1 MSVAGEDSLATRIAG
16 VALADRADLSR
27 LSTAVARRE
36 RAGQP
41 ASVLRGKLEARLAEA
56 EALIAKRRAARY
68 SLEYPDAL
76 PVSRAR
82 PEILAAVAAHR
93 VIVVCGDTGSGKT
106 TQLPKICLEAGRG
119 ILGTIGHTQPRRIA
133 ARAVATR
140 LAEELGVPLGGAVG
154 YQVRFTEETD
164 PGSLVKVMTDGI
176 LLNEIRHDR
185 FLRRYDTLIVDE
197 AHERSLNIDFLLG
210 YLKRLETERPDLK
223 IVVTSAT
230 IDPERFAAHFGGAPI
245 LRIEGRSFPVELRYR
260 PPGRDEDLPQA
271 VTAAVRELAAVDLAE
286 HGGGRARDALVFL
299 PGERWIRD
307 AEREL
312 KSSGPPG
319 FEILPLYARLTAA
332 RQQRVFEPGP
342 APRVVLATNV
352 AETSLTVPRIRFVV
366 DAGLARVSR
375 YSPRHRMQS
384 LAVEPIA
391 KANAVQRAGRCG
403 RLAPGVCVR
412 LYEERD
418 FEGRPEFMEPEI
430 LRTDLAGVILRLE
443 ASRLGHVDEF
453 PFIDPPPTRA
463 VNDAYR
469 LLHLLGAM
477 DAERRLTPDG
487 ATMARLPLDPRL
499 ARLLQVAERGAALRE
514 GLVIAAALSVI
525 DPREQPAEQL
535 GTARERQAEFNDSR
549 SDFVTWLNLWSAY
562 STERRRGEKSF
573 RRWCAAHFLSP
584 TRFREW
590 DDVHHQLKELALGL
604 GWRLGHGEATYEAVH
619 RAVLAGFVDFVAENA
634 DGGTYAGMQQARA
647 ALFPGS
653 GLAKRR
659 PRWIVAAERVATERV
674 YLRTAA
680 QIKPVWVMDAAEH
693 LLKREYREP
702 AWDRRR
708 GRVTALEVVSL
719 HGLVLSRDR
728 RVDFGRVD
736 RAAARELFIR
746 EALAADDLGERLP
759 FLEHNRRL
767 RDELLEWEARR
778 RSRDLFAGARA
789 FEQFYAARLPAE
801 IVDRASL
808 RRWARRPENEAAL
821 EMGVQ
826 DVATR
831 DPGEF
836 DAAAYPRDME
846 VAGHHVRL
854 TYVFDPASERDGLT
868 LTVPL
873 PLLGALRPEPLEWLV
888 PGWLAAKV
896 TAMLRTLPK
905 EQRRRLVPLP
915 DTVAELLPD
924 LEARRGR
931 ESLAGALA
939 ETLALRRGL
948 EVRAPTFEA
957 AALPVEYRLR
967 VEVVGAD
974 GVVIGAGRDL
984 PSLQR
989 RFAADLGAVA
999 ASRKRTRT
1007 GQIHGDRR
1015 GQGQAQTP
1023 AQAEARGGPWERT
1036 NLTRWDVPE
1045 LPDSVVVRE
1054 YSARLALYPALVD
1067 ARGRVDL
1074 ELLPPGPAAAQM
1086 HRAGVRRLLVKSLPQ
1101 QAELVRR
1108 SVLEDRAL
1116 VLSYHGIGS
1125 GEELV
1130 DDVLCA
1136 AADEAFPL
1144 DPPPRTAAAFA
1155 ACLEAGRAGLVP
1167 AALRLVVLLREVL
1180 PPYRELARR
1189 LEKAG
1194 RGGAPERALDDIGA
1208 QLEGLVH
1215 PYFMTQTPPEWRAQ
1229 LPRYLRAAALRLEKL
1244 GQPAPKDAEHQAAV
1258 ERAAERLEAWCSR
1271 QPPNWPWPP
1280 AIVEYRWLLEELRVS
1295 LFAQALGTRRPVS
1308 AKRLEEAWRRA
1319 LA

>member
-1 MSVAGEDSLATRIAG
+1 MSAAGDEALAARIAS
-16 VALADRADLSR
+16 VALADRADLAR
-27 LSTAVARRE
+27 LQAAVARRE
-36 RAGQP
+36 RGGLP

-56 EALIAKRRAARY
+56 EALIEKRRTARY
-68 SLEYPDAL
+68 TLEYPQAL

-82 PEILAAVAAHR
+82 AEILAALAAHR

-106 TQLPKICLEAGRG
+106 TQLPKLCLEAGRG
-119 ILGTIGHTQPRRIA
+119 IAGTIGHTQPRRIA

-140 LAEELGVPLGGAVG
+140 LAEELGVPLGGTVG

-210 YLKRLETERPDLK
+210 YLQRLATERPDLK
-223 IVVTSAT
+223 VVVTSAT

-271 VTAAVRELAAVDLAE
+271 VTAAVRELAGVDLAE

-312 KSSGPPG
+312 KAAGPAG
-319 FEILPLYARLTAA
+319 YEILPLYARLTAA
-332 RQQRVFEPGP
+332 RQHRVFEPGP

-366 DAGLARVSR
+366 DSGLARVSR

-384 LAVEPIA
+384 LGVEPVA
-391 KANAVQRAGRCG
+391 KASAVQRAGRCG
-403 RLAPGVCVR
+403 RLAPGVCIR
-412 LYEERD
+412 LYDERD
-418 FEGRPEFMEPEI
+418 FGGRADFMEPEI

-443 ASRLGHVDEF
+443 ALRLGHVDDF

-487 ATMARLPLDPRL
+487 ALMARLPLDPRL
-499 ARLLQVAERGAALRE
+499 ARLLQVAERGGALRE
-514 GLVIAAALSVI
+514 GLVIAAALSVV

-535 GTARERQAEFNDSR
+535 GTARERQAEFNDAR
-549 SDFVTWLNLWSAY
+549 SDFVTRLNLWRAY
-562 STERRRGEKSF
+562 SAERRRGEKVF
-573 RRWCAAHFLSP
+573 RKWCAARFLSS

-604 GWRLGHGEATYEAVH
+604 GWRVGRGDASYEAVH
-619 RAVLAGFVDFVAENA
+619 RAVLAGFVDFVAEHT
-634 DGGTYAGMQQARA
+634 DRGVYEGMQQARA
-647 ALFPGS
+647 GLFPGS
-653 GLAKRR
+653 ALAKRR

-680 QIKPVWVMDAAEH
+680 QIKPAWVMDAAAH

-719 HGLVLSRDR
+719 HGLVLARDR
-728 RVDFGRVD
+728 RVDFGCID

-746 EALAADDLGERLP
+746 EALAADELGERLP
-759 FLEHNRRL
+759 FLAHNRRL

-778 RSRDLFAGARA
+778 RSRDLFAGPRA
-789 FEQFYAARLPAE
+789 FEQFYTSRLPAE
-801 IVDRASL
+801 IADRAAL
-808 RRWARRPENEAAL
+808 RRWVRRPENAARL
-821 EMGVQ
+821 EMSVQ
-826 DVATR
+826 DIATR
-831 DPGEF
+831 DPAEF
-836 DAAAYPRDME
+836 DASAYPDDIE
-846 VAGHHVRL
+846 VAGHRL
-854 TYVFDPASERDGLT
+854 ALSYVFDPASERDGLT
-868 LTVPL
+868 LAVPL

-888 PGWLAAKV
+888 PGWLPAKV
-896 TAMLRTLPK
+896 TAWLRTLPK

-931 ESLAGALA
+931 ESLAAALA
-939 ETLALRRGL
+939 EALALRRGAEL
-948 EVRAPTFEA
+948 DARTFA
-957 AALPVEYRLR
+957 AAAIPREYRLR
-967 VEVVGAD
+967 VEVLGAD
-974 GVVIGAGRDL
+974 GRVLGAGRDL
-984 PSLQR
+984 PALQR
-989 RFAADLGAVA
+989 RFAADLGAA
-999 ASRKRTRT
+999 AETRNAAAEGPGSGWMRK
-1007 GQIHGDRR
+1007 
-1015 GQGQAQTP
+1015 
-1023 AQAEARGGPWERT
+1023 
-1036 NLTRWDVPE
+1036 NVTRWDVPD
-1045 LPDSVVVRE
+1045 LPDSVVVRD
-1054 YSARLALYPALVD
+1054 YSASLALYPALVEAD
-1067 ARGRVDL
+1067 GRVDL
-1074 ELLPPGPAAAQM
+1074 RLLPPGPAAVAL
-1086 HRAGVRRLLVKSLPQ
+1086 HRAGVRRLLLKNLPQ

-1108 SVLEDRAL
+1108 SVLGDRAL
-1116 VLSYHGIGS
+1116 VLSYHGIGP
-1125 GEELV
+1125 GEALV
-1130 DDVLCA
+1130 DDVLTA
-1136 AADEAFPL
+1136 AADEAFAL
-1144 DPPPRTAAAFA
+1144 DPPPRTARAFA
-1155 ACLEAGRAGLVP
+1155 ACLDAGRAGLVP
-1167 AALRLVVLLREVL
+1167 AAEHLGGLLREVL
-1180 PPYRELARR
+1180 PPYRDLVRR
-1189 LEKAG
+1189 LERAA
-1194 RGGAPERALDDIGA
+1194 RGAVPERALDDIGA
-1208 QLEGLVH
+1208 QLDGLVH
-1215 PYFMTQTPPEWRAQ
+1215 PHFLTETPPEWRVQ
-1229 LPRYLRAAALRLEKL
+1229 LPRYLRAAAQRLEKL
-1244 GQPAPKDAEHQAAV
+1244 GQRAPKDAEHQAAV
-1258 ERAAERLEAWCSR
+1258 AQAAARLDVWRSR
-1271 QPPNWPWPP
+1271 QPPNWPWPD
-1280 AIVEYRWLLEELRVS
+1280 AVVEYRWLLEELRVS

-1319 LA
+1319 MGKE